1 MNEIYEMKEIEN
13 HIELTD
19 LEFEN
24 QFSDYSL
31 NPKLFTHEAHI
42 RLAWIHITKY
52 GLQQAELNINSQI
65 LKYVTALN
73 AQAKYNAT
81 VTIAGIKV
89 VNHFILHSAS
99 KDFGQF
105 KKENTRLFTD
115 FKGLLMTHYK
125 TNIFESSEAKNKFIE
140 PDLMPF
146 D

>member
-1 MNEIYEMKEIEN
+1 MKEVTN
-13 HIELTD
+13 HLELTD

-24 QFSDYSL
+24 QFEDCSL

-52 GLQQAELNINSQI
+52 GLQQAEKNINSQI
-65 LKYVTALN
+65 LNFVTALN

-89 VNHFILHSAS
+89 VNHFILHSES
-99 KDFGQF
+99 KEFSPF
-105 KKENTRLFTD
+105 KNENPRLFTD

-125 TNIFESSEAKNKFIE
+125 TNIFESTEAKNNFIE
-140 PDLMPF
+140 PELLPF
-146 D
+146 DQ